1 MTHIPGNED
10 APGFRSM
17 PFNATLAAEPMR
29 LCRPFVVVCTKNKT
43 ISIFSGEKTIAAF
56 DVIFFLSNKT
66 DKCWEQRVQSAIV
79 SVNNCANGVRLKS

>member
-56 DVIFFLSNKT
+56 DVIFFCQIKPTNVGNNVFK
-66 DKCWEQRVQSAIV
+66 VQSFPSTIV
-79 SVNNCANGVRLKS
+79 RMACD